1 MKKLILLLFIMTGM
15 LSFSRYVERCRITG
29 PLSCKSLDSGKVFNF
44 DKEKSEWFNINQ
56 EGYIFKVTF
65 YGDGYDDLI
74 LTDFEYVGR

>member
-1 MKKLILLLFIMTGM
+1 MKKLIFGAFLLFSVIG
-15 LSFSRYVERCRITG
+15 FSRYVERCRITG

-56 EGYIFKVTF
+56 EGYIYKVTF